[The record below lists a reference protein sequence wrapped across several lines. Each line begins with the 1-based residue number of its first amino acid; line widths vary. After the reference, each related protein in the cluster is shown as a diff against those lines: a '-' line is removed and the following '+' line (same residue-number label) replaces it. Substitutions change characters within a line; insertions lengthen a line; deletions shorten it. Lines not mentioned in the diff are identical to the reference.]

1 MITTNPDNFLWVEK
15 YRPKR
20 ISDCIFTDKVVKQ
33 LQPMVDKGE
42 LQNLMFI
49 GSAGVGKTTAAKALC
64 EELGIDYLVINC
76 SENGNI
82 DTIRTTVRTFASS
95 VSLMGGFK
103 CVIFDEA
110 DGLST
115 TAMQALRNFIEEFSN
130 NCRFIFTA
138 NFGNKIIEPLKSR
151 TVQVDMSMTKEEK
164 VKLIVKFD
172 ARVKEI
178 LKLEGVEEYD
188 KKVLATL
195 ITKYFPDF
203 RKTLGTLQNLTL
215 TGTLD
220 ASAMS
225 NVTVDEVATIFKF
238 LKAKDFTS
246 MRKWVAENP
255 DNDLPVLAK
264 MLWGKVD
271 SFVEHDSIPQFV
283 LHLNQYQINHASVI
297 DKEINLVAMLTE
309 LMADIRYK

>member
-1 MITTNPDNFLWVEK
+1 MITVNPDNFLWVEK

-20 ISDCIFTDKVVKQ
+20 ISECILTDKVRKQ

-42 LQNLMFI
+42 LHNLMLI
-49 GSAGVGKTTAAKALC
+49 GSAGVGKTSCSKALC

-82 DTIRTTVRTFASS
+82 DSIRTTVRTFASS
-95 VSLMGGFK
+95 VSLMGDFK
-103 CVIFDEA
+103 CVIFDES
-110 DGLST
+110 DGMTNS
-115 TAMQALRNFIEEFSN
+115 AQQALRNFIEEFSN

-164 VKLIVKFD
+164 MKLIVQFD

-178 LKLEGVEEYD
+178 LKLEGIEEYD

-203 RKTLGTLQNLTL
+203 RKTLGTLQNLTM
-215 TGTLD
+215 TGSLD

-225 NVTVDEVATIFKF
+225 TVTVDEVSAIFKF
-238 LKAKDFTS
+238 LKTKDFTN

-255 DNDLPVLAK
+255 DNDLPVLTRQ
-264 MLWGKVD
+264 LWGKAD

>member
-1 MITTNPDNFLWVEK
+1 MIAANPESFLWVEK
-15 YRPKR
+15 YRPKK
-20 ISDCIFTDKVVKQ
+20 ISDCILTDKVRRQ
-33 LQPMVDKGE
+33 LQPMLDKHE
-42 LQNLMFI
+42 LSNLMFI
-49 GSAGVGKTTAAKALC
+49 GGPGCGKTTCSKALC

-82 DTIRTTVRTFASS
+82 DSIRTTVRTFASS

-110 DGLST
+110 DGL
-115 TAMQALRNFIEEFSN
+115 TAAAQQALRNFIEEFSN

-151 TVQVDMSMTKEEK
+151 TVNVDMSMTKDEK
-164 VKLIVKFD
+164 MKIIVQFD
-172 ARVKEI
+172 ARVKDI
-178 LKLEGVEEYD
+178 LKEEGIEEYD

-195 ITKYFPDF
+195 IAKFFPDF
-203 RKTLGTLQNLTL
+203 RRALGALQNLTMG
-215 TGTLD
+215 GTLD

-225 NVTVDEVATIFKF
+225 SVSADVVADVFKF

-255 DNDLPVLAK
+255 DNDLPVLAR
-264 MLWGKVD
+264 MMWQRVD
-271 SFVEHDSIPQFV
+271 AYVESDSIPQFV
-283 LHLNQYQINHASVI
+283 LHLNQYQLNHASVI

-309 LMADIRYK
+309 LMVDIRYK